1 MTKKTI
7 KLNEKQFEEINKKID
22 EEKHNQFVKSLN
34 KNNQSVLEETKKL
47 IEKAETNLLD
57 TENTN
62 LHIVKNIS
70 VDLKDA
76 LPIEHFLQGTDNEK
90 LSDFKWNNALLKTF
104 NNKVL
109 ILMMG
114 KNADTI
120 QRDNPLYYRTL
131 RDVSASVVLNLL
143 YDVII
148 INKDGKCFNNPIGRK
163 PKGIKFN
170 IKKITKYVEHK
181 KRDSFVKKF
190 NPTDEDNLHISFE
203 TFNEIARFIV
213 LKIEKAE
220 EDTALLKKLNA
231 VIEYIDK
238 GNNFYSDAGV
248 ADEVEATKEAIHR
261 LFQVAC
267 NSQKFNVLND
277 VLCNLTDNKTYKSF
291 IEFMNKQTKSGV
303 QVKFYPAV
311 KFTNGKQIPITAD
324 TPEKLLKQLQQ

>member
-1 MTKKTI
+1 
-7 KLNEKQFEEINKKID
+7 
-22 EEKHNQFVKSLN
+22 
-34 KNNQSVLEETKKL
+34 
-47 IEKAETNLLD
+47 
-57 TENTN
+57 
-62 LHIVKNIS
+62 
-70 VDLKDA
+70 
-76 LPIEHFLQGTDNEK
+76 
-90 LSDFKWNNALLKTF
+90 
-104 NNKVL
+104 
-109 ILMMG
+109 MMG

-170 IKKITKYVEHK
+170 IKKITKYVELK

-190 NPTDEDNLHISFE
+190 NPTDEDTLHISFE

>member
-34 KNNQSVLEETKKL
+34 KEKQSVLEETKKL
-47 IEKAETNLLD
+47 IEKAESNLLD

-70 VDLKDA
+70 VDLKNA
-76 LPIEHFLQGTDNEK
+76 LPIEEILQGTDHEK
-90 LSDFKWNNALLKTF
+90 LADFKWNNALLKLF

-109 ILMMG
+109 IFMMG

-143 YDVII
+143 YDVIKVDE
-148 INKDGKCFNNPIGRK
+148 NGKCFNNPIGRK

-170 IKKITKYVEHK
+170 LKKMIKYADD
-181 KRDSFVKKF
+181 RDYFKKKF
-190 NPTDEDNLHISFE
+190 NPSDRDDDYISFE
-203 TFNEIARFIV
+203 TFNEIARYIV

-220 EDTALLKKLNA
+220 EETPLLKKLNA
-231 VIEYIDK
+231 VIQYIDK
-238 GNNFYSDAGV
+238 GNNFYSTTGI
-248 ADEVEATKEAIHR
+248 ADEVEATKDVIHR

-277 VLCNLTDNKTYKSF
+277 VLCNLTDNKTYTKF
-291 IEFMNKQTKSGV
+291 VEFMNKQTKSGV

-311 KFTNGKQIPITAD
+311 KFVNGRQIPITAD

>member
-47 IEKAETNLLD
+47 IEKAESNLLD

-70 VDLKDA
+70 VDLKNA
-76 LPIEHFLQGTDNEK
+76 LPLDNFFQGTDMTELK
-90 LSDFKWNNALLKTF
+90 EFKWSNALLKTF

-109 ILMMG
+109 IFMMG

-143 YDVII
+143 YNVII
-148 INKDGKCFNNPIGRK
+148 VNKDGKCFNNPIGRK
-163 PKGIKFN
+163 PKGIKFD
-170 IKKITKYVEHK
+170 IKKITKYVEQD
-181 KRDSFVKKF
+181 KRDAFVKKF
-190 NPTDEDNLHISFE
+190 NPNDEDNLYISFE
-203 TFNEIARFIV
+203 TFNEIARVIV
-213 LKIEKAE
+213 LKIEQAE
-220 EDTALLKKLNA
+220 EETPLLKKLNA
-231 VIEYIDK
+231 VIQYIDK
-238 GNNFYSDAGV
+238 GNNFYSTTGI
-248 ADEVEATKEAIHR
+248 ADEVEATKDAIHK

-277 VLCNLTDNKTYKSF
+277 VLCNLADETSYPKF
-291 IEFMNKQTKSGV
+291 VEFMNKQVKSGV

-311 KFTNGKQIPITAD
+311 KYENGKFKPISAD
-324 TPEKLLKQLQQ
+324 TPETLLKQLQQ